1 MFFGL
6 TNSPTTFQ
14 RTMNCMFREMKMH
27 YPTELFV
34 YMDNILIA
42 MNNDLTRHRE
52 IVHQVLDKLEE
63 KSYFL

>member
-1 MFFGL
+1 
-6 TNSPTTFQ
+6 
-14 RTMNCMFREMKMH
+14 MNRMFREMKMR